1 MATVHYQRQFLD
13 EEKKSVIIDSGGQE
27 SYWNEAVTHFRHL
40 VFSNVKLLVWIVDV
54 TQPELF
60 EESERRFSF
69 TIRQFKKENPEG
81 RIVVLCHKV
90 DLIPP
95 DKMILINQHIQESFT
110 DPRFEVDFENTS
122 IYYPESLRDLIFTIM
137 AEAGINTKQLISI

>member
-1 MATVHYQRQFLD
+1 MSYLFDELTGKKEGVPEIEDKILLMGLQAAGKTAIKDVVFFNKEPDEVDDYMATVHYQRQFLD

-69 TIRQFKKENPEG
+69 TIRQFKKENIECKE
-81 RIVVLCHKV
+81 VV
-90 DLIPP
+90 
-95 DKMILINQHIQESFT
+95 DK
-110 DPRFEVDFENTS
+110 
-122 IYYPESLRDLIFTIM
+122 Y
-137 AEAGINTKQLISI
+137 